1 LHQEKLNQE
10 SATKSQNEHNN
21 NQFFILIFDSLAVVK
36 DNLEHPSSVGVIR
49 SIINRSKR
57 KMVDP
62 KINITYFRAH
72 SLMQRKLNFILG
84 HLETKQWN
92 TATLIIDKMQSNIL
106 HLSGLTGSIRSRV
119 AQHMLVAGDL

>member
-1 LHQEKLNQE
+1 MHQEKLNQE
-10 SATKSQNEHNN
+10 SATSQNEHNN
-21 NQFFILIFDSLAVVK
+21 NQFFIIIFDSLDVVK
-36 DNLEHPSSVGVIR
+36 DNLDHPASISVIR

-57 KMVDP
+57 KMIDP
-62 KINITYFRAH
+62 KINLTYFRAH
-72 SLMQRKLNFILG
+72 SLMQRKLNFILD
-84 HLETKQWN
+84 HLETKQWD